1 VEARQATAGVDPS
14 HARTASRGILVTAY
28 GTRRYRDFAVTLAK
42 SLDLYSPDI
51 PRAVV
56 TDGEDP
62 RLARFYQHL
71 IPFRPE
77 RGPGFFQKLWL
88 LEYSPFERTLYLDS
102 DALVVRDLDP
112 LWEMFQGHAFAAVGE
127 RYRSEGYWC
136 GDIAERCR
144 RFGVPSV
151 PTFNGGLFYFEK
163 GPAAQ
168 GFFSDARAIA
178 ERYDEHGF
186 DRVVN
191 DSISDEAI
199 FSLLIARGGEGAM
212 VDDDARSMRTPLG
225 GDGRMRIDVLRGI
238 GRFVKNDRV
247 VEPAVVHFCG
257 PHASGFYYR
266 RERAKLELHA
276 RGLPTGPVV
285 AGTNGV
291 FGVARVLKRLSGR
304 VRRILRRATGTARE
318 R

>member
-1 VEARQATAGVDPS
+1 VEARHATAEVDPS
-14 HARTASRGILVTAY
+14 RVRTASRGILVTAY
-28 GTRRYRDFAVTLAK
+28 GARRYRDFAVTLAR
-42 SLDLYSPDI
+42 SLDLYSPSI

-71 IPFRPE
+71 VPFREE

-88 LEYSPFERTLYLDS
+88 LEYSPFDRTLYLDS
-102 DALVVRDLDP
+102 DALVVRDLDF
-112 LWEMFQGHAFAAVGE
+112 LWEMFEGHAFAAVGE

-136 GDIAERCR
+136 GDLAERCR

-168 GFFSDARAIA
+168 GFFREARSIA
-178 ERYDEHGF
+178 ERYDENGF
-186 DRVVN
+186 ERVVN

-199 FSLLIARGGEGAM
+199 FSLLIARGGAGAM
-212 VDDDARSMRTPLG
+212 VDDGARSMRTPLG
-225 GDGRMRIDVLRGI
+225 GDGRMRIDVLRGM

-257 PHASGFYYR
+257 PYASGFYYR
-266 RERAKLELHA
+266 RERVKLELHA
-276 RGLPTGPVV
+276 LGLPAGPVG
-285 AGTNGV
+285 AGTNGA
-291 FGVARVLKRLSGR
+291 FAAARMLKRLSGP
-304 VRRILRRATGTARE
+304 VRRVLHRARHVY

>member
-1 VEARQATAGVDPS
+1 MEAGHPTAELDPS
-14 HARTASRGILVTAY
+14 PARTASRGILVTAY
-28 GTRRYRDFAVTLAK
+28 GARRYRDFAVTLAK
-42 SLDLYSPDI
+42 SLDLYSPSI

-56 TDGEDP
+56 TDGDDP
-62 RLARFYQHL
+62 RLGRFYQHL
-71 IPFRPE
+71 VPFRQE

-88 LEYSPFERTLYLDS
+88 LEYSPFDKTLYLDS

-112 LWEMFQGHAFAAVGE
+112 LWEMFDGHAFAAVGE

-136 GDIAERCR
+136 GDLAERCR

-151 PTFNGGLFYFEK
+151 PMFNGGLFYFEQ

-168 GFFSDARAIA
+168 EFFRDARSIA
-178 ERYDEHGF
+178 ERYDENGF
-186 DRVVN
+186 ERVVN
-191 DSISDEAI
+191 DSVSDEAI
-199 FSLLIARGGEGAM
+199 FSLLIARGGAGVM
-212 VDDDARSMRTPLG
+212 VDDGGRSMRTPLG

-257 PHASGFYYR
+257 PYASGFYYR

-276 RGLPTGPVV
+276 RGLPAGPVA

-291 FGVARVLKRLSGR
+291 FAAARMVKRLTGR
-304 VRRILRRATGTARE
+304 VSRLRRRAMHPAARG
-318 R
+318 